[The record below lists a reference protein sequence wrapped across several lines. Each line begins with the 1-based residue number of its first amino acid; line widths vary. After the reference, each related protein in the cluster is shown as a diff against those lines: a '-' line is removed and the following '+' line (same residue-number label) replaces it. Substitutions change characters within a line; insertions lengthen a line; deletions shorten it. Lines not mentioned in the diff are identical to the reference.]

1 MEKETR
7 IAYWGTVLV
16 VVGLTVLFQTLF
28 MHRTFNHAYGIV
40 EEGNITD
47 SARESDNAAKQLM
60 QIEHYLDKK

>member
-7 IAYWGTVLV
+7 IAYWGAVVV

-28 MHRTFNHAYGIV
+28 MHRTFNQAYGIE

-47 SARESDNAAKQLM
+47 SARESDKAAIQLM